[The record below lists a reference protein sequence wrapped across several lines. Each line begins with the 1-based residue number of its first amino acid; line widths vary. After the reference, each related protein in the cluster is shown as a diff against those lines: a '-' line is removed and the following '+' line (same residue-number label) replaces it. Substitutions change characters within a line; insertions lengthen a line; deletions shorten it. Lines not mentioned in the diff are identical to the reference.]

1 MCSNLARGT
10 DIPGVVFDTA
20 PPCRVGSRTKRRVEG
35 GSVGKREQKA
45 LARVPLFSGLPS
57 RHLKRLADAMQE
69 VRYMEGAA
77 VVKAGEPGDS
87 FFVILEGQAR
97 VVDGSGQVLS
107 RLLPGDF
114 FGEISLL
121 DGGVRTATVMSETP
135 MTMLELKR
143 TRFLRMLREEPDVAV
158 KLLNHV
164 AGMLR
169 RVERQLSA

>member
-1 MCSNLARGT
+1 M
-10 DIPGVVFDTA
+10 
-20 PPCRVGSRTKRRVEG
+20 
-35 GSVGKREQKA
+35 GKREQQA
-45 LARVPLFSGLPS
+45 LARVPLFSGLPP
-57 RHLKRLADAMQE
+57 RHLKRLAEAMQE
-69 VRYMEGAA
+69 ARYMEGAA
-77 VVKAGEPGDS
+77 VVKVGDPGDS

-97 VVDGSGQVLS
+97 VVDASGEEIN

-121 DGGVRTATVMSETP
+121 DGGVRTATVTTETP

-158 KLLNHV
+158 KLLSYV

-169 RVERQLSA
+169 RAERSLSG